1 MIVRV
6 SSGEQDTKE
15 RDSETESGCSR
26 KRNSGG
32 EEVGEREWERV
43 RARVRMSD

>member
-1 MIVRV
+1 MGVRV
-6 SSGEQDTKE
+6 SSGERDTKE
-15 RDSETESGCSR
+15 RDSETESECSR

-32 EEVGEREWERV
+32 EEVGERDWE